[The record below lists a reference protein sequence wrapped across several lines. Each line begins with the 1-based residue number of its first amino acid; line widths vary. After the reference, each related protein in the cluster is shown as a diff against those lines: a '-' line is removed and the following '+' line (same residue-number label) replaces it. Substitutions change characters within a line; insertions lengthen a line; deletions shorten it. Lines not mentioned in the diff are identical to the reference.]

1 MQAKHLFLLFT
12 GALVLLLLVALGNIL
27 FSGYQGNLFPLAVTL
42 PTILLCFLIMYWEWR
57 GVRSRLPVSKSKSSE
72 RDPKEVKVY
81 LWFAGFLATT
91 LVLGFGL
98 AAPIFVLGYLL
109 VIGKKGVGFS
119 LLYTA
124 IISTI
129 VYFILNRTLGMSWPS
144 GLLVF

>member
-1 MQAKHLFLLFT
+1 MQAKHLSLLFT
-12 GALVLLLLVALGNIL
+12 VALVLLLLVALGNIL
-27 FSGYQGNLFPLAVTL
+27 FSGYHGNLFPLAVTL
-42 PTILLCFLIMYWEWR
+42 PTISLCFLIIYSECR
-57 GVRSRLPVSKSKSSE
+57 GVRSRELASERKGSE
-72 RDPKEVKVY
+72 RDPKEARVY
-81 LWFAGFLATT
+81 LWFAGFMATT

-109 VIGKKGVGFS
+109 MIGKKGVGFS

-124 IISTI
+124 IISAI